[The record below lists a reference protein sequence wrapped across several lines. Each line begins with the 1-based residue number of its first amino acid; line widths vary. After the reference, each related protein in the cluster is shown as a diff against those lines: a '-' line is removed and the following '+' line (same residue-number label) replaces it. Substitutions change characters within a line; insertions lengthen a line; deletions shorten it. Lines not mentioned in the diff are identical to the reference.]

1 MRGLGPKSDQPV
13 NRHVELDTVCGVVT
27 ERTRSVPKSHVN
39 SAGSTRGIPSTLTW
53 NGCWMLEKMKIVS
66 VIRKN
71 ATRDRGESHGTVC
84 SCPPPS
90 FQFKKMNRLAFAP

>member
-1 MRGLGPKSDQPV
+1 
-13 NRHVELDTVCGVVT
+13 
-27 ERTRSVPKSHVN
+27 
-39 SAGSTRGIPSTLTW
+39 
-53 NGCWMLEKMKIVS
+53 MLEKMKIVS